1 MRFNSKMFVALA
13 LCAIVLGAQVQAARA
28 AAGGSLSSMA
38 FMLGTWLCT
47 SKALDG
53 STIHTTL
60 VTRLS
65 NDGTRM
71 VTRDTQGAGTTTMW
85 WDVAKKQWI
94 QTTAT
99 SKGSGVQTSP
109 GWTGNS
115 LVFVGT
121 QEVNGIPVGFRN
133 TTTKVSDTQ
142 MQATD
147 ELSPP
152 STGQWVTVDTTVC
165 AKAH

>member
-1 MRFNSKMFVALA
+1 MRFNSKIFVALA
-13 LCAIVLGAQVQAARA
+13 LCVVMLSLQGQAARA
-28 AAGGSLSSMA
+28 SVGGSLASMT
-38 FMLGTWLCT
+38 FMLGTWSCT

-65 NDGTRM
+65 SDGTRM
-71 VTRDTQGAGTTTMW
+71 VTRDTQGDGTTTMW
-85 WDVAKKQWI
+85 WDATKKQWM

-121 QEVNGIPVGFRN
+121 QDVNGVPVGFRN

-142 MQATD
+142 IQSMD

-152 STGQWVTVDTTVC
+152 STSQWVTIDTTVC